1 MKFGSSFTDTFKKQV
16 RFILSGFIQ
25 RGDSFFP
32 RTQCRWWRC
41 WWWQPQ
47 LWNV

>member
-25 RGDSFFP
+25 RGIVFSPGHSVDDEGVGA
-32 RTQCRWWRC
+32 W
-41 WWWQPQ
+41 
-47 LWNV
+47 